1 MLCEQICMNQN
12 KSKMNESLKD
22 LGLHVTSQIEHFKK
36 SLEITQK
43 FDVATK
49 KWSSGLPNGEV
60 IAWL

>member
-1 MLCEQICMNQN
+1 MNQN

-22 LGLHVTSQIEHFKK
+22 LGLHVTSQIEQFKK
-36 SLEITQK
+36 SLETTQK